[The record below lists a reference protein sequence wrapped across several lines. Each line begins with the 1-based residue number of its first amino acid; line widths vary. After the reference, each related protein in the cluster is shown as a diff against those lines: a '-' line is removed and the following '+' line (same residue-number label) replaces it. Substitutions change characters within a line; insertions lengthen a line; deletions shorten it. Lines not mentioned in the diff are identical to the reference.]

1 MIAAVMYF
9 FCLLLIIIAL
19 FLIFYIFTLKREIT
33 DEGYFVAVEGYESN
47 GKLPD
52 EVFSALVQI
61 NLFNFSAKKPVYV
74 FDRDLTEETRDMLIR
89 YIEPYGKI
97 IFLKCRDDEFIVG

>member
-1 MIAAVMYF
+1 MITSLLYF
-9 FCLLLIIIAL
+9 FCLMLIVTAL

-89 YIEPYGKI
+89 YIEPYGRI
-97 IFLKCRDDEFIVG
+97 IFIKCKEDEFIVG